1 MNRPTGLEQM
11 KAQLIEHV
19 TKSYDS
25 LEEMMQSH
33 AEKDQQRVADLHAEV
48 VKVITLLL
56 CLVLSLS

>member
-1 MNRPTGLEQM
+1 M